1 MLSNP
6 IIGLAD
12 ITMAAG
18 VPGRTLLEHFRRY
31 KGISRMSYLGRAR
44 FDHVRQALHS
54 AEPEENVTSIAM
66 NLGFRHMGRF
76 SVEYRRRFG
85 KAHRKLSGGLAIF
98 PSDLW
103 PDMVRPYQTAAEPLA
118 HILLKREMERPRY
131 CRQMIKMRGL
141 FLSLCLFLGAA
152 VAEAGERPIVVELFT
167 SEGCSSC
174 PPADALLA
182 EFARRPDLL
191 ALSFHV
197 DYWDRLGWKDPFSSP
212 AATERQERYAELL
225 SLATV
230 YTPQMVVDG
239 RWQAVGSDHAEV
251 QRALDAAG
259 HGVAEVPVSLA
270 IDGGLAKIK
279 LGAAGD
285 PVSGAVLLIGFDRR
299 HVTAVQRGE
308 NSGRTLAHV
317 DVVRGIEQVAQFRG
331 QASVI
336 EVPIHWSCDR
346 LAAIVQAPDGAIL
359 GIAVGDAKSL

>member
-1 MLSNP
+1 
-6 IIGLAD
+6 
-12 ITMAAG
+12 
-18 VPGRTLLEHFRRY
+18 
-31 KGISRMSYLGRAR
+31 
-44 FDHVRQALHS
+44 
-54 AEPEENVTSIAM
+54 
-66 NLGFRHMGRF
+66 
-76 SVEYRRRFG
+76 
-85 KAHRKLSGGLAIF
+85 
-98 PSDLW
+98 
-103 PDMVRPYQTAAEPLA
+103 
-118 HILLKREMERPRY
+118 
-131 CRQMIKMRGL
+131 MIKTCAL
-141 FLSLCLFLGAA
+141 LVSIFLGLGIVSA
-152 VAEAGERPIVVELFT
+152 VGGERPIVVELFT

-182 EFARRPDLL
+182 ELASRPGVL

-197 DYWDRLGWKDPFSSP
+197 DYWDRLGWRDPFSSP
-212 AATERQERYAELL
+212 AATERQQRYAELL
-225 SLATV
+225 RLATV

-259 HGVAEVPVSLA
+259 HTVAEVPVALA
-270 IDGGLAKIK
+270 IDGGRAQIK

-285 PVSGAVLLIGFDRR
+285 PASGAVLLIGFDRR

-359 GIAVGDAKSL
+359 GVAVGDAKSL